1 MFSKI
6 QAFFIPSFLKRLDFW
21 LMTHKP
27 HIWRTKG
34 HFVVFYSLLAA
45 VLLYFG
51 GRMYPQ
57 NFADFFDGD
66 AFKNNGLVNYL
77 TQFLA
82 FTGLGIVMWWWYS
95 IQKFGYRRTN
105 SLHFISEIGIY
116 TLGMFSISVFVLSFE
131 KGFTYRQA
139 YELQQTSRE
148 DSTWLA
154 NNAYFYYGYMP
165 HFQAN
170 KEADLKQYFKEGE
183 LLTQKMYSRDM
194 VVSNILKNDFSL
206 ENSYATGSPDG
217 FSLSLWEY
225 PSNTQAHARPPQYKT
240 PADYV
245 NKILSNDTFWKL
257 EEKRQ
262 KFKEDDNVSREYLT
276 NMTTADIT
284 NLIDEVYPK
293 YFHRVNYWSDNQNVM
308 RMLLRLSINKKQFL
322 ESLSPQEIKDY
333 TTYLAWLKNNFALYA
348 PQPIITF
355 EQNAGKGFTDTRY
368 TKGNFIQGKDS
379 LLANAYFPCDNYFDE
394 DKAELAGEKLLHF
407 FENLDV
413 ESFKLYV
420 NYLQN
425 ESYGDLKQNKKNPT
439 FKQSCQNYFDRHTPL
454 SSQDSL
460 YFYDYYWDKN
470 ISEYMWLSIISDEY
484 ARFATEKYTE
494 ADYQRLRNMLHS
506 NSFTD
511 VYKDAKNPTIQKL
524 LQFHQVEDYNA
535 ACDQMTQKRRDYV
548 DKSAF
553 TFSLFAVLYCLF
565 FAIVFY
571 ITTQSNGLQFWISA
585 FASGFLVS
593 FLSVA
598 QKFITSNVV
607 NYRDYPPPAPPP
619 YGGYSQNYNNFYTSL
634 PWDEYLM
641 YFFGTLLLITFI
653 VLIVRK
659 TQFPKAQIV
668 FNVLIFSSLFGLSSA
683 VSYWSNQIEIKK
695 RAVNPN
701 DYQTTT
707 LDETIRL
714 YVVILVVAIVLYA
727 FLAWL
732 YKRHLTYPKKK

>member
-6 QAFFIPSFLKRLDFW
+6 QAFLIPPFLKRLDFW

-27 HIWRTKG
+27 HIWRTRG

-45 VLLYFG
+45 ILLYFG

-57 NFADFFDGD
+57 NFADFYDGD
-66 AFKNNGLVNYL
+66 ALRNNGLVNYL
-77 TQFLA
+77 TQFLT
-82 FTGLGIVMWWWYS
+82 FTGMGIVMWWWYG

-105 SLHFISEIGIY
+105 IVHFLSEIGIY
-116 TLGMFSISVFVLSFE
+116 TLGLFSILTFVLSFE

-154 NNAYFYYGYMP
+154 NNGYFYYGYMP

-170 KEADLKQYFKEGE
+170 KEADLTQYFKDGE
-183 LLTQKMYSRDM
+183 LLTQKMYSRDA
-194 VVSNILKNDFSL
+194 VVSNILKNDVSL
-206 ENSYATGSPDG
+206 ENSYGTGSPDA

-225 PSNTQAHARPPQYKT
+225 PSNTQRYARPPQYKT

-245 NKILSNDTFWKL
+245 NRILSNDTFWKL

-262 KFKEDDNVSREYLT
+262 QFKETDNVSREYLT

-293 YFHRVNYWSDNQNVM
+293 YFHRVNYWSDNQNIM
-308 RMLLRLSINKKQFL
+308 RMLLKLSINKKQFL
-322 ESLSPQEIKDY
+322 ESLSPQEIKTY

-348 PQPIITF
+348 PQPIVAF
-355 EQNAGKGFTDTRY
+355 EQNAGRGFTETRNA
-368 TKGNFIQGKDS
+368 KGNFIQGKDS
-379 LLANAYFPCDNYFDE
+379 LLGSPYFQCEEYFDE
-394 DKAELAGEKLLHF
+394 DKGELAGEKLLHF
-407 FENLDV
+407 FEDLDV
-413 ESFKLYV
+413 ESFELYV
-420 NYLQN
+420 YYLQN
-425 ESYGDLKQNKKNPT
+425 ETYGDLKQNKKNPT
-439 FKQSCQNYFDRHTPL
+439 FKQSCQNYFVKHPSVST
-454 SSQDSL
+454 QDSL

-470 ISEYMWLSIISDEY
+470 ISEYTWMYIIADEY
-484 ARFATEKYTE
+484 AHFATEKYTD
-494 ADYQRLRNMLHS
+494 ADYQRLRKMLHS

-511 VYKDAKNPTIQKL
+511 VYKDSKNPTIQKL
-524 LQFHQVEDYNA
+524 LQFHQVEDYNTA
-535 ACDQMTQKRRDYV
+535 RDQMAQKRSQYTDRA
-548 DKSAF
+548 AF
-553 TFSLFAVLYCLF
+553 TFSPFAVLCCAF
-565 FAIVFY
+565 FALIFY
-571 ITTQSNGLQFWISA
+571 ITTQSSGLQFWISA

-593 FLSVA
+593 FLMVA
-598 QKFITSNVV
+598 QKFISSNLGSYTSYPTPNRYMLDSINTNV
-607 NYRDYPPPAPPP
+607 
-619 YGGYSQNYNNFYTSL
+619 SL

-641 YFFGTLLLITFI
+641 YFFGLLLLLAFI

-659 TQFPKAQIV
+659 TQLLKVQIV
-668 FNVLIFSSLFGLSSA
+668 FNVLIFSSLFGLFST
-683 VSYWSNQIEIKK
+683 VNYWSNQIEIRK

-714 YVVILVVAIVLYA
+714 YIVILVVAIVLYA